1 MDHTSVKTMAL
12 IYTSV
17 EQRFNKIYFR
27 GYKDGRRVQTAD
39 ALHKPTLYTPGKS
52 ENYKSLYGESLTEVQ
67 FSDIKSAREYIKSY
81 SDVLQIHGSDRYE
94 YDFIHRN
101 FRGELNVDLS
111 DLSILYLDIETTTG
125 QGGIDTRNAP
135 ETVLLI
141 SCYSN
146 KQAKMVTFGVEQ
158 SNAKGT
164 EYIRCTDERDL
175 LLKWINYCIEV
186 DFDIM
191 TGWNV
196 VQFDM
201 AYLGSRIIKLLGQRA
216 LDRLSPFGHV
226 DMKTETIMD
235 REYLKYEI
243 AGRTVL
249 DMLDLYKKFR
259 FINRPNFK
267 LDYISKVE
275 LGDSKTKATFESFTA
290 SHSKEYDAVTVEQAR
305 NRAKNLAKIKA
316 ELRRRGLQKVE

>member
-1 MDHTSVKTMAL
+1 MTL

-27 GYKDGRRVQTAD
+27 GYKDGKRVQTSD
-39 ALHKPTLYTPGKS
+39 ALHKPTLYVPGQS
-52 ENYKSLYGESLTEVQ
+52 TDYKSLFGESLTEIQ
-67 FSDIKSAREYIKSY
+67 FGDIREARDYIKSY
-81 SDVLQIHGSDRYE
+81 SDVMKIHGNDRYE

-101 FRGELNVDLS
+101 FKGGLNVELAS
-111 DLSILYLDIETTTG
+111 LSILYLDIETTTG
-125 QGGIDTRNAP
+125 QGAIDTRNAP

-146 KQAKMVTFGVEQ
+146 RQAKMVTFGVKP

-164 EYIRCTDERDL
+164 EYIQCTDEKDL

-226 DMKTETIMD
+226 DAKTETIMD

-249 DMLDLYKKFR
+249 DMLDLYRKFR
-259 FINRPNFK
+259 FINRPSYR
-267 LDYISKVE
+267 LDYCAKVE
-275 LGDSKTKATFESFTA
+275 LGEGKTAPTFESFKA
-290 SHSKEYDAVTVEQAR
+290 SHSKEYDALTVVQAR
-305 NRAKNLAKIKA
+305 NRTKNLAKIKA
-316 ELRRRGLQKVE
+316 ELQRRGLQKVE

>member
-1 MDHTSVKTMAL
+1 MAL

-27 GYKDGRRVQTAD
+27 GYKDGKRVQTND
-39 ALHKPTLYTPGKS
+39 AQHKPTLYVPGQS
-52 ENYKSLYGESLTEVQ
+52 VDYKSLFGESLTEIQ
-67 FSDIKSAREYIKSY
+67 FGDIREARDYIKSY
-81 SDVLQIHGSDRYE
+81 SDVMKIHGNDRYE

-101 FRGELNVDLS
+101 FRGELNVELASLS
-111 DLSILYLDIETTTG
+111 LLYLDIETTTG
-125 QGGIDTRNAP
+125 QGAIDTRNAP

-146 KQAKMVTFGVEQ
+146 RKAEMITFGVEP

-164 EYIRCTDERDL
+164 EYIQCANEKDL

-201 AYLGSRIIKLLGQRA
+201 AYLGSRIIKLLGQKA

-235 REYLKYEI
+235 REFLKYEI
-243 AGRTVL
+243 SGRTVL

-259 FINRPNFK
+259 FINRPSYK
-267 LDYISKVE
+267 LGYIGEVE
-275 LGDSKTKATFESFTA
+275 IGESKTENKYASFRD
-290 SHSKEYDAVTVEQAR
+290 H
-305 NRAKNLAKIKA
+305 
-316 ELRRRGLQKVE
+316 